1 MAKKNISKKDVVCEY
16 VFIAVAM
23 LIISASIYFFLIP
36 SKVVIGSISGLAM
49 VLSELTGF
57 SISMLTMALNVV
69 LLVIGFLLVGKEFG
83 VKTVYTSMLLP
94 VFLRIFEVI
103 CPLSGSVTGNNVYD
117 VFAYILVA
125 GFGQAILFNINASSG
140 GIDIVAKIISKY
152 TRMEIGKAV
161 TLAGMVTAMS
171 SIFVYGP
178 GCLVVSMLA
187 TYANGQVIDYFI
199 GGINKKKRICILS
212 KNYEEIQNFI
222 LNEMGRGITLYT
234 AKGAFQQE
242 EQTELVTIMTV
253 NEYKTLM
260 NYLHESDFKVFV
272 TISTVNEVIGMWDPK
287 K

>member
-16 VFIAVAM
+16 AFIAVAM

-117 VFAYILVA
+117 VVAYILVA
-125 GFGQAILFNINASSG
+125 GFGQAILFNVNASSG
-140 GIDIVAKIISKY
+140 GIDIAAKIISKY
-152 TRMEIGKAV
+152 TRMEIGK
-161 TLAGMVTAMS
+161 
-171 SIFVYGP
+171 
-178 GCLVVSMLA
+178 
-187 TYANGQVIDYFI
+187 Q
-199 GGINKKKRICILS
+199 
-212 KNYEEIQNFI
+212 
-222 LNEMGRGITLYT
+222 
-234 AKGAFQQE
+234 
-242 EQTELVTIMTV
+242 
-253 NEYKTLM
+253 
-260 NYLHESDFKVFV
+260 
-272 TISTVNEVIGMWDPK
+272 
-287 K
+287 

>member
-1 MAKKNISKKDVVCEY
+1 MAKKNISKKDILYEY
-16 VFIAVAM
+16 AFITVAM

-49 VLSELTGF
+49 VLAELTGF

-94 VFLRIFEVI
+94 VFLGIFEVI

-117 VFAYILVA
+117 VVAYILVA
-125 GFGQAILFNINASSG
+125 GFGQAILFNVNASSG

-260 NYLHESDFKVFV
+260 NYLHESDFH
-272 TISTVNEVIGMWDPK
+272 SQ
-287 K
+287 

>member
-1 MAKKNISKKDVVCEY
+1 MAKKNISKKDILYEY
-16 VFIAVAM
+16 AFITVAM

-49 VLSELTGF
+49 VLAELTGF

-94 VFLRIFEVI
+94 VFLGIFEVI

-117 VFAYILVA
+117 VVAYILVA
-125 GFGQAILFNINASSG
+125 GFGQAILFNVNASSG

-222 LNEMGRGITLYT
+222 LIEMGRGITLYT

-260 NYLHESDFKVFV
+260 NYLHESDFKVFM
-272 TISTVNEVIGMWDPK
+272 TISTVNEVIGIWDPK

>member
-1 MAKKNISKKDVVCEY
+1 MAKKNISKKDILYEY
-16 VFIAVAM
+16 AFITVAM

-49 VLSELTGF
+49 VLAELTGF

-94 VFLRIFEVI
+94 VFLGIFEVI

-117 VFAYILVA
+117 VVAYILVA
-125 GFGQAILFNINASSG
+125 GFGQAILFNVNASSG

-222 LNEMGRGITLYT
+222 LNEMRRGITLYT

-260 NYLHESDFKVFV
+260 NYLHESDFKVFM
-272 TISTVNEVIGMWDPK
+272 TISTVNEVIGIWDPK

>member
-1 MAKKNISKKDVVCEY
+1 
-16 VFIAVAM
+16 
-23 LIISASIYFFLIP
+23 
-36 SKVVIGSISGLAM
+36 
-49 VLSELTGF
+49 
-57 SISMLTMALNVV
+57 
-69 LLVIGFLLVGKEFG
+69 
-83 VKTVYTSMLLP
+83 MLLP
-94 VFLRIFEVI
+94 VFLGIFEVI

-117 VFAYILVA
+117 VVAYILVA
-125 GFGQAILFNINASSG
+125 GFGQAILFNVNASSG

-187 TYANGQVIDYFI
+187 TYANGQVIVDLSFI
-199 GGINKKKRICILS
+199 GGINKKERICILS

-234 AKGAFQQE
+234 AKGALQQE

>member
-1 MAKKNISKKDVVCEY
+1 MAKKNISKKDILYEY
-16 VFIAVAM
+16 AFITVAM

-49 VLSELTGF
+49 VLAELTGF

-94 VFLRIFEVI
+94 VFLGIFEVI

-117 VFAYILVA
+117 VVAYILVA
-125 GFGQAILFNINASSG
+125 GFGQAILFNVNASSG

-222 LNEMGRGITLYT
+222 LNEIEEELLFT
-234 AKGAFQQE
+234 QQRVHFSRKSR
-242 EQTELVTIMTV
+242 QNL
-253 NEYKTLM
+253 
-260 NYLHESDFKVFV
+260 
-272 TISTVNEVIGMWDPK
+272 
-287 K
+287 